1 MTRLLVDRT
10 RARYR
15 YANRL
20 TFVALLLPALLVP
33 SFAHQAYAQ
42 EAEWIWS
49 PEHEKTKVPLG
60 SCYFRKN
67 FKVKNPSEAT
77 ITLAADDSYEL
88 FLNGRLIGQGKGIRQ
103 LDQIDVSKL
112 VKSGTNTLAL
122 RIRNQKGSTAAV
134 AARVMV
140 KEDGEDWTSF
150 STDDSWKTNLR
161 PFPLWQTSIYND
173 FGWKTAQT
181 FGKLGET
188 APWDQDNATAQEP
201 EAEEAELDQPESFQ
215 VRREFR
221 VERIFDGADYD
232 SASLIAFTFDEFG
245 RIIASVENGP
255 LLLLS
260 SEEPDSPLHKVS
272 IYCDQVTNCQGIL
285 ALNGSVFVTGDG
297 PDGQALYRLSDKD
310 RNGTMETV
318 KTLIPMRGENVEHGP
333 HGVTLG
339 PDGLLYL
346 VVGNLTD
353 TDRPYDTDSPY
364 HDYYEGDLIQPRYED
379 PNGHAAGVQAP
390 GGVVLRT
397 DVDGSSVQVVAGGLR
412 NAYDLTFNQLGDLF
426 VQDSDLEADQGMTW
440 YRPPSLYHVTAGSE
454 FGWRSGWAKWPE
466 HFVDRLPSVLETGR
480 GSPTGAVT
488 YSHYMF
494 PEKYHNSI
502 FLADWAS
509 GRILSIRF
517 KQQGSSYTA
526 NSEVFLEGTPLNV
539 TDLDVGP
546 EGGLYFATGGRGT
559 RGAIYRVTWKG
570 KVPSSVTNLGEGIA
584 AAIRQ
589 PQLQSAWGRQKIARI
604 QREMGEEWDLRIESV
619 TRSNENPWYYRT
631 RALDIMQLYGPPPST
646 ELLVEL
652 SEEESELVRA
662 KAVDLMG
669 LHADET
675 TKQRLIELLDDP
687 DRMVRR
693 KVCEALLRATQS
705 PPLESLLPLLASDD
719 RFESW
724 AARRL
729 LERMPTETWRDE
741 ILETD
746 DHRSFVQGAVALM
759 TSQPNNDNAL
769 AILQRF
775 SALMEDFISDQ
786 DFVAMLRVIQLALM
800 RSDLQVEDYATF
812 RENLAEEFPA
822 GNHTMNRELVRL
834 LVYMQTD
841 SILDRFFTFL
851 ESDAPDMEKMHLAMH
866 LRFLKTGWTQDQ
878 KLLLLEQFDRIQETE
893 QGSSYTLYALNVVQD
908 IAENLTLD
916 ESLAVLNR
924 GPDWPNAALGA
935 LAQLPT
941 ELTAEQRDTLK
952 DLDRKIESKPAAAFT
967 RLRAGIVAVMAESG
981 DEDSMTF
988 LRKQWRRYPDRRDT
1002 IAMGLAQ
1009 QPEGKN
1015 WPYLI
1020 RSIPLLSSLS
1030 GKEVLDAL
1038 QNVQQRPQEPQHLR
1052 QVILCGLRLGEDGAA
1067 EAAQLLSFWTGE
1079 RLTENDQTWQESMR
1093 AWQQWFATNHPE
1105 LEPAELPK
1113 ESNTA
1118 RWKFTETL
1126 EFLASES
1133 GQSGSSKRGAAAFGK
1148 AQCSKC
1154 HRVGNKGE
1162 TLGPDLTSLAKRYT
1176 TREVLEST
1184 LFPSH
1189 VISPQYASKTIV
1201 MSDGLSYSGMLSP
1214 ESNGQRV
1221 LLRNDG
1227 KKIPLPVEDI
1237 EEILPSKKSSMPT
1250 GLLDTLTL
1258 REVSDLFAFL
1268 MNKRQPAVAGTV
1280 SDIEIK

>member
-1 MTRLLVDRT
+1 MTSLLVDRT
-10 RARYR
+10 YSRYR
-15 YANRL
+15 HANRL
-20 TFVALLLPALLVP
+20 AFVALLLSASLVP
-33 SFAHQAYAQ
+33 AYAQ

-49 PEHEKTKVPLG
+49 PEHQKAKVPLG
-60 SCYFRKN
+60 SCYFRKS

-88 FLNGRLIGQGKGIRQ
+88 FLNGRLIGRGKGTQQ
-103 LDQIDVSKL
+103 LDQIDLSEL
-112 VKSGTNTLAL
+112 IKSGTNTLAM

-134 AARVMV
+134 AARVMI
-140 KEDGEDWTSF
+140 KEDGDDWTSF

-173 FGWKTAQT
+173 SGWKTAQT

-188 APWDQDNATAQEP
+188 VPWDQNNATAQETEP
-201 EAEEAELDQPESFQ
+201 EEDNQPESFQ

-221 VERIFDGADYD
+221 VERIFDAADYD
-232 SASLIAFTFDEFG
+232 SASLIALTFDEFG

-260 SEEPDSPLHKVS
+260 AEESDGPLNKVS
-272 IYCDQVTNCQGIL
+272 VYCDQVNNCQGIL

-297 PDGQALYRLSDKD
+297 PDGQALYRLSDND
-310 RNGTMETV
+310 RDGKMETV

-333 HGVTLG
+333 HGITLG

-346 VVGNLTD
+346 VVGNLAES
-353 TDRPYDTDSPY
+353 DRPYDTESPY

-379 PNGHAAGVQAP
+379 PSGHAEGVQAP

-397 DVDGSSVQVVAGGLR
+397 DVDGSSVQLVAGGLR

-426 VQDSDLEADQGMTW
+426 VHDSDLEADQGMTW

-466 HFVDRLPSVLETGR
+466 HFVDRLPSILETGR
-480 GSPTGAVT
+480 GSPTGAIAYT
-488 YSHYMF
+488 HFMF

-502 FLADWAS
+502 FLADWSS
-509 GRILSIRF
+509 GRILSVRF
-517 KQQGSSYTA
+517 KQHGSSYTT
-526 NSEVFLEGTPLNV
+526 NSEVFLEGSPLNV

-546 EGGLYFATGGRGT
+546 DGGLYFATGGRGT

-589 PQLQSAWGRQKIARI
+589 PQLQSAWARQNIARI
-604 QREMGEEWDLRIESV
+604 KREMGEDWDQRIESV
-619 TRSNENPWYYRT
+619 TRSNQNPWYYRT
-631 RALDIMQLYGPPPST
+631 RALDIMQLYGPPPSPD
-646 ELLVEL
+646 LLIEL
-652 SEEESELVRA
+652 SEEESELVRG

-669 LHADET
+669 VHADET
-675 TKQRLIELLDDP
+675 TKERLIELLDDP

-693 KVCEALLRATQS
+693 KVCEALLRATQT
-705 PPLESLLPLLASDD
+705 PPLESLLPILASDD
-719 RFESW
+719 RYESW

-729 LERMPTETWRDE
+729 LERMPTETWRDA

-746 DHRSFVQGAVALM
+746 DHRIFVQGALALM

-775 SALMEDFISDQ
+775 SVLMEDFISDQ
-786 DFVAMLRVIQLALM
+786 DFVAMLRVIQVALM
-800 RSDLQVEDYATF
+800 RSDVQVDDYTNF

-822 GNHTMNRELVRL
+822 GTNTMNRELVRL
-834 LVYMQTD
+834 LIYMQTD
-841 SILDRFFTFL
+841 SILDRFFAFL
-851 ESDAPDMEKMHLAMH
+851 ESDAPDTEKMHLAMH
-866 LRFLKTGWTQDQ
+866 LRFLKTGWTTEQ

-893 QGSSYTLYALNVVQD
+893 QGSSYTLYTLRVIQD
-908 IAENLTLD
+908 IAKTLTLE
-916 ESLAVLNR
+916 ESQAVLDR
-924 GPDWPNAALGA
+924 GSDWPNAALGA

-941 ELTAEQRDTLK
+941 KLTEEHREMLK
-952 DLDRKIESKPAAAFT
+952 DLDRKLERKPEAAFT
-967 RLRAGIVAVMAESG
+967 RLRAGIVAVLAESG
-981 DEDSMTF
+981 DDDSMAF
-988 LRKQWRRYPDRRDT
+988 LRQQWRRFPDRRDT

-1030 GKEVLDAL
+1030 GKDVLDAL
-1038 QNVQQRPQEPQHLR
+1038 QTVQQRPQEPQHLR
-1052 QVILCGLRLGEDGAA
+1052 QVILCGLRLGEYGGT

-1079 RLTENDQTWQESMR
+1079 QLTENDQNWQESMR
-1093 AWQQWFATNHPE
+1093 KWQQWFATNHPD
-1105 LEPAELPK
+1105 LAPAELPK

-1126 EFLASES
+1126 DFLASEA
-1133 GQSGSSKRGAAAFGK
+1133 GRSGSPRRGATAFQK

-1154 HRVGNKGE
+1154 HRVGDKGE

-1189 VISPQYASKTIV
+1189 VISPQYASKTV
-1201 MSDGLSYSGMLSP
+1201 VTTDGLSYSGMLSP
-1214 ESNGQRV
+1214 ASNGQRV
-1221 LLRNDG
+1221 LLKDSG
-1227 KKIPLPVEDI
+1227 KKITLSVEDI

-1258 REVSDLFAFL
+1258 REVTDLFAFL
-1268 MNKRQPAVAGTV
+1268 MNTRQPAIAGSV
-1280 SDIEIK
+1280 SDTEIK

>member
-1 MTRLLVDRT
+1 MTSLLVDRT
-10 RARYR
+10 YSRYR
-15 YANRL
+15 HANRIA
-20 TFVALLLPALLVP
+20 FVALLLSASLVP
-33 SFAHQAYAQ
+33 AYAQ

-49 PEHEKTKVPLG
+49 PEHQKAKVPLG
-60 SCYFRKN
+60 SCYFRKS

-88 FLNGRLIGQGKGIRQ
+88 FLNGRLIGRGKGTRQ
-103 LDQIDVSKL
+103 LDQIDLSEL
-112 VKSGTNTLAL
+112 IKSGTNTLAL

-134 AARVMV
+134 AARVMI
-140 KEDGEDWTSF
+140 KEDGDDWTSF

-161 PFPLWQTSIYND
+161 PLPLWQTSIYND
-173 FGWKTAQT
+173 SGWKTAQT
-181 FGKLGET
+181 FGQLGET
-188 APWDQDNATAQEP
+188 VPWDQNNATAQETEP
-201 EAEEAELDQPESFQ
+201 EEEHQAESFQ

-221 VERIFDGADYD
+221 VERIFDAADYD
-232 SASLIAFTFDEFG
+232 SASLIALTFDEFG

-260 SEEPDSPLHKVS
+260 TDKDDGPLNKVS
-272 IYCDQVTNCQGIL
+272 VYCDQVNNCQGIL

-297 PDGQALYRLSDKD
+297 PDGQALYRLSDND
-310 RNGTMETV
+310 RDGKMETV

-333 HGVTLG
+333 HGITLG

-346 VVGNLTD
+346 VVGNLAES
-353 TDRPYDTDSPY
+353 DRPYDTESPY

-379 PNGHAAGVQAP
+379 PSGHAEGVQAP

-397 DVDGSSVQVVAGGLR
+397 DVDGSSVQLVAGGLR

-466 HFVDRLPSVLETGR
+466 HFVDRLPSILETGR

-488 YSHYMF
+488 YSHFMF

-502 FLADWAS
+502 FLADWSS
-509 GRILSIRF
+509 GRILSVRF
-517 KQQGSSYTA
+517 KQHGSSYTA
-526 NSEVFLEGTPLNV
+526 NSEVFLEGSPLNV

-546 EGGLYFATGGRGT
+546 DGGLYFVTGGRGT

-570 KVPSSVTNLGEGIA
+570 KVPSSVTDLGEGIA

-589 PQLQSAWGRQKIARI
+589 PQLQSAWARQNIASLK
-604 QREMGEEWDLRIESV
+604 REMGEDWDQRIESV
-619 TRSNENPWYYRT
+619 TRSNQNPWYYRT
-631 RALDIMQLYGPPPST
+631 RALDIMQLYGPPPSPD
-646 ELLVEL
+646 LLIEL

-675 TKQRLIELLDDP
+675 TKERLIELLDDP

-693 KVCEALLRATQS
+693 KVCEALLRATQT
-705 PPLESLLPLLASDD
+705 PPLESLLPILASDD
-719 RFESW
+719 RYESW

-729 LERMPTETWRDE
+729 LERMPTETWRDA

-746 DHRSFVQGAVALM
+746 DHRSFVQGALALM

-775 SALMEDFISDQ
+775 SVLMEDFISDQ
-786 DFVAMLRVIQLALM
+786 DFVAMLRVIQVALM
-800 RSDLQVEDYATF
+800 RSDVQVDDYANF
-812 RENLAEEFPA
+812 REILAEEFPA
-822 GNHTMNRELVRL
+822 GTNTMNRELVRL
-834 LVYMQTD
+834 LIYMQTD
-841 SILDRFFTFL
+841 SILDRFFAFL

-866 LRFLKTGWTQDQ
+866 LRFLKTGWTPAQ

-893 QGSSYTLYALNVVQD
+893 RGSSYTLYTLSVIQD
-908 IAENLTLD
+908 IAKTLTVE
-916 ESLAVLNR
+916 ESQAVLDR
-924 GPDWPNAALGA
+924 GSDWPNAALGA

-941 ELTAEQRDTLK
+941 KLTEEQRDMLK
-952 DLDRKIESKPAAAFT
+952 DLDQKIERKSEAAFT
-967 RLRAGIVAVMAESG
+967 RLRAGIVAVLAESG
-981 DEDSMTF
+981 DDDSMTF
-988 LRKQWRRYPDRRDT
+988 LRQQWRRFPDRRDT

-1020 RSIPLLSSLS
+1020 RSIPLLSSMS
-1030 GKEVLDAL
+1030 GKDVLDAL
-1038 QNVQQRPQEPQHLR
+1038 QTVQQRPQEPQHLR
-1052 QVILCGLRLGEDGAA
+1052 QVILCGLRLGEYGGT

-1079 RLTENDQTWQESMR
+1079 QLTDNDQTWQESMQE
-1093 AWQQWFATNHPE
+1093 WQQWFATNHPD
-1105 LEPAELPK
+1105 LAPAELPK

-1126 EFLASES
+1126 DFLASEA
-1133 GQSGSSKRGAAAFGK
+1133 GRSGSPKRGATAFQK

-1189 VISPQYASKTIV
+1189 VISPQYASKTV
-1201 MSDGLSYSGMLSP
+1201 VTTDGLSYSGMLSP
-1214 ESNGQRV
+1214 AANGQRF
-1221 LLRNDG
+1221 LLKDSG
-1227 KKIPLPVEDI
+1227 KKITLSVEDI

-1258 REVSDLFAFL
+1258 REVTDLFAFL
-1268 MNKRQPAVAGTV
+1268 MNTRQPAIAGSV
-1280 SDIEIK
+1280 SDTEIK